1 MKNLLF
7 VELYKI
13 IKRPRTYIGFAVIA
27 VIVTILNLGMYY
39 EGDTIVALALE
50 ALANSFSFSGEI
62 INGNLTTY
70 ILLNSLLIHI
80 PILVALVSGDMIA
93 GEFSSGTIRLMLL
106 KPISRF
112 KIYSSKFIAA
122 QLYTTALVLFFVGMA
137 YLAGMLLFGKG
148 DLIVLRRGISV
159 FNEGDVTWRIALASL
174 MGLLSM
180 SVVSALA
187 FMFSAFAKNSIGPI
201 VGSVAVI
208 IGLNI
213 ITTIG
218 FNTLKPIIPFFF
230 NVHFVKWQ
238 YFFDY
243 QLDYH
248 SIKIA
253 IANQLSYIII
263 FFIIGYVKFKNQ
275 DILS

>member
-27 VIVTILNLGMYY
+27 VIVAIFNLGMYY
-39 EGDTIVALALE
+39 EGDTIVTMALE
-50 ALANSFSFSGEI
+50 ALAGSFSFSGEI

-80 PILVALVSGDMIA
+80 PILVALVSGDIIA

-112 KIYSSKFIAA
+112 KIYLSKFIAA
-122 QLYTTALVLFFVGMA
+122 QLYTTALVLFFVSLS
-137 YLAGMLLFGKG
+137 YLVGIMLFGTG

-159 FNEGDVTWRIALASL
+159 FNEGDVAWRIGLASL

-218 FNTLKPIIPFFF
+218 FKTLKPIIPFFF

-243 QLDYH
+243 QLDYN
-248 SIKIA
+248 SINIA
-253 IANQLSYIII
+253 VANQLSFIFI

-275 DILS
+275 DILN

>member
-1 MKNLLF
+1 MKNLLY

-13 IKRPRTYIGFAVIA
+13 TQRPRTYIGFGVIA
-27 VIVTILNLGMYY
+27 VIVAIFNLGMYY
-39 EGDTIVALALE
+39 EGNTIIALALE
-50 ALANSFSFSGEI
+50 ALASSFSFSGEI

-80 PILVALVSGDMIA
+80 PILVALVSGDIIA

-106 KPISRF
+106 KPISRY
-112 KIYSSKFIAA
+112 KIYLSKFIAA
-122 QLYTTALVLFFVGMA
+122 QLYTTALVLFFVGLA
-137 YLAGMLLFGKG
+137 YMIGMLLFGNG

-159 FNEGDVTWRIALASL
+159 FNEGDVAWRIALATL

-218 FNTLKPIIPFFF
+218 FKTLKPIIPFFF

-243 QLDYH
+243 QLDYA
-248 SIKIA
+248 SINTA
-253 IANQLSYIII
+253 IANQLSFIFI

>member
-1 MKNLLF
+1 MKDLII

-13 IKRPRTYIGFAVIA
+13 IKRPRSFIGFAVIA
-27 VIVTILNLGMYY
+27 VIVAIFNLGMYY
-39 EGDTIVALALE
+39 EGDTIIALALE
-50 ALANSFSFSGEI
+50 ALANSFSFSGDI
-62 INGNLTTY
+62 INGNFTTY

-80 PILVALVSGDMIA
+80 PILVALISGDIIA
-93 GEFSSGTIRLMLL
+93 GEFSSGTIRLLLL

-112 KIYSSKFIAA
+112 KIYLSKFIAA
-122 QLYTTALVLFFVGMA
+122 QLYTTALVLFFVGSA
-137 YLAGMLLFGKG
+137 YLVGTILFGNG

-159 FNEGDVTWRIALASL
+159 FNEGDVAWRIALASL

-187 FMFSAFAKNSIGPI
+187 FMFSAFAKNAIGPI

-218 FNTLKPIIPFFF
+218 FKTLKPVIPFFF

-243 QLDYH
+243 QLDYQ
-248 SIKIA
+248 SINIA
-253 IANQLSYIII
+253 IANQLSFIFI

>member
-1 MKNLLF
+1 MKNLLI

-13 IKRPRTYIGFAVIA
+13 IKRPRSFIGFAVIA
-27 VIVTILNLGMYY
+27 VIVAIFNLGMYY
-39 EGDTIVALALE
+39 EGDTIIALALE
-50 ALANSFSFSGEI
+50 ALANSFSFSGDI
-62 INGNLTTY
+62 INGNFTTY

-80 PILVALVSGDMIA
+80 PILVALVAGDIIA
-93 GEFSSGTIRLMLL
+93 GEFSSGTIRLLLL

-112 KIYSSKFIAA
+112 KIYLSKFIAA
-122 QLYTTALVLFFVGMA
+122 QIYTTALVLFFVGSA
-137 YLAGMLLFGKG
+137 YLAGTLLFGNG

-159 FNEGDVTWRIALASL
+159 FNEGDVTWRIGLASL

-213 ITTIG
+213 ITTLG
-218 FNTLKPIIPFFF
+218 FKTLKPIIPFFF

-243 QLDYH
+243 ELDYH
-248 SIKIA
+248 SINIA
-253 IANQLSYIII
+253 IMNQLSFILI
-263 FFIIGYVKFKNQ
+263 FFVIGYVKFKNQ